1 METFI
6 FFWLGARSSL
16 VDRAAASLIAK
27 IMDATLAAHAVEVR
41 ILEGHEPLLFRS
53 IFLMTSITV
62 VDCEEE
68 VKPLTLPSSSSSDE
82 AVNVFLIQS
91 PSKDRIAFK
100 EVKYCRPLSFS
111 SLIVVSSLY

>member
-53 IFLMTSITV
+53 IFLVTSITV

-68 VKPLTLPSSSSSDE
+68 VKPLALPSSSRDE

-100 EVKYCRPLSFS
+100 EVAYCGP
-111 SLIVVSSLY
+111 